1 MSVFGQANA
10 MDAIALFFF
19 FFLLLVGLRKA
30 KEMAVRQF
38 FDLPPISVRHLNEM
52 IGQKKK

>member
-1 MSVFGQANA
+1 VSVFGQANA

-30 KEMAVRQF
+30 KEMAVRQV